1 MALISGN
8 DKLVLPGLWDAHCHA
23 YAVGHMAK
31 VADLSH
37 STSIEDMQERLRKK
51 LSDMNNE
58 VSTYLEGVQ
67 WDQEE
72 MGRYPNRFDLDSVTK
87 DFPIITYR
95 EGILNDHVT
104 LNIDIFKDREFL
116 RFQNLSIF

>member
-1 MALISGN
+1 MALIPGN

-51 LSDMNNE
+51 LQGASA
-58 VSTYLEGVQ
+58 VLTPLTS
-67 WDQEE
+67 
-72 MGRYPNRFDLDSVTK
+72 K
-87 DFPIITYR
+87 
-95 EGILNDHVT
+95 
-104 LNIDIFKDREFL
+104 IFAPPPPKK
-116 RFQNLSIF
+116 